1 MSLRAFAAI
10 SLVGWLLS
18 ATSVLGQGYPKQPIN
33 LIIPLA
39 PGDATDVAGRTIG
52 EGLSRLL
59 KVPVVAVNRPGAGGT
74 IGTDSA
80 VKAPKDGYTIL
91 ITNNAS
97 MVFNRVLTPEAVP
110 YDPYKDLT
118 PLGMAARTP
127 IILAVHKDAP
137 FKNFAEMIDY
147 GKKNP
152 GGIRIGTVGPGSV
165 GHFTVEIVNSIS
177 PADMTMIPFKGA
189 GPARDRCAWAAISRA
204 LPRLR
209 ASSPSISRPAPC
221 AASSRRARCPNSRRS
236 QPWRSWATNKILL
249 GVWSAFFAPA
259 GVPADV
265 SKILIAALEKV
276 IKDPAVATRLGN
288 LGMVAD
294 YESPDK
300 LIAEIREEH
309 RAVEQIAKKAGLI
322 K

>member
-1 MSLRAFAAI
+1 MKNYLAAAI
-10 SLVGWLLS
+10 LLGFACIGAANS
-18 ATSVLGQGYPKQPIN
+18 HAQSYPKQPIN

-52 EGLSRLL
+52 EGLSKLL

-127 IILAVHKDAP
+127 IVLAVHKDTP

-189 GPARDRCAWAAISRA
+189 GPGVTAALGGHIEGAAVAQGVVAEHLKAGTMRGIV
-204 LPRLR
+204 
-209 ASSPSISRPAPC
+209 ASS
-221 AASSRRARCPNSRRS
+221 
-236 QPWRSWATNKILL
+236 KIPEFPQIPTLAQLGYKQNLL

-276 IKDPAVATRLGN
+276 IKDPTVTTRLGN

>member
-1 MSLRAFAAI
+1 MIRGLLALSTFIVLFFAPQ
-10 SLVGWLLS
+10 LLP
-18 ATSVLGQGYPKQPIN
+18 AQVYPKQPIN

-52 EGLSRLL
+52 EGISKLL

-97 MVFNRVLTPEAVP
+97 LVFNRILTPEAVP
-110 YDPYKDLT
+110 YDPFKDLT
-118 PLGMAARTP
+118 PIGMAARTP
-127 IILAVHKDAP
+127 IVLAVHKDAP
-137 FKNFAEMIDY
+137 FKNFAEMAEY

-152 GGIRIGTVGPGSV
+152 GNVRIGTVGPGSV
-165 GHFTVEIVNSIS
+165 GHFTVEIVNSLTG
-177 PADMTMIPFKGA
+177 ADLTMIPFKGA
-189 GPARDRCAWAAISRA
+189 GPAVTAALGGHIEGAAAAQGVVAEHLKAGTMRGIV
-204 LPRLR
+204 
-209 ASSPSISRPAPC
+209 ASTKMAEFPQIPTLAQLGYKQ
-221 AASSRRARCPNSRRS
+221 N
-236 QPWRSWATNKILL
+236 LL

-259 GVPADV
+259 GVPAEV
-265 SKILIAALEKV
+265 SKTLISALEKV
-276 IKDPAVATRLGN
+276 MKDPAVASKLAN

-294 YESPDK
+294 YVPPDK

-309 RAVEQIAKKAGLI
+309 RTVEQIAKKAGLI

>member
-1 MSLRAFAAI
+1 MSSRLTRSKLKA
-10 SLVGWLLS
+10 
-18 ATSVLGQGYPKQPIN
+18 YPKQPIN

-52 EGLSRLL
+52 EGLSKLL

-97 MVFNRVLTPEAVP
+97 LVFNRVLTPDAVP
-110 YDPYKDLT
+110 YDPFKDLT
-118 PLGMAARTP
+118 PLGMAVRTP

-165 GHFTVEIVNSIS
+165 GHFTVEIVNSLSRRRYDDDSVQRRRTGVTAALGGHIEG
-177 PADMTMIPFKGA
+177 AAAAQGVVAEHLKAGTMRGIVASSKMPEFPQIPTLAQLGYKQNLARSLVRIFRA
-189 GPARDRCAWAAISRA
+189 GRCAGGSVEKSDRRPGESYERPRSGFEARQ
-204 LPRLR
+204 LRLGRRLR
-209 ASSPSISRPAPC
+209 A
-221 AASSRRARCPNSRRS
+221 ARQTPR
-236 QPWRSWATNKILL
+236 
-249 GVWSAFFAPA
+249 
-259 GVPADV
+259 
-265 SKILIAALEKV
+265 
-276 IKDPAVATRLGN
+276 
-288 LGMVAD
+288 
-294 YESPDK
+294 
-300 LIAEIREEH
+300 
-309 RAVEQIAKKAGLI
+309 
-322 K
+322 